1 VTLLVAFGTRPEYL
15 KIEPLL
21 KYWKSIGFDDWKVW
35 LTFQHEEM
43 CKQLSSDWEFK
54 DHITKFE
61 HTNWN
66 SNFNQRDEFYGMGC
80 RHERLDSIVAGQL
93 LMACDVFEWNPCNAL
108 LVQGDTASAFACAL
122 AAFHRKIPIIHLEA
136 GLRSYDNE
144 NPYPEEF
151 YRRSISMMSSINLC
165 PTWQN
170 AKNLEDEK
178 VPGYNFVTGNTILD
192 SIKDVVSGFQKKIL
206 CTLHRRENQEEIKE
220 WFQVLEDLAKENP
233 DHEFILPIHP
243 NPEIS
248 KHRSMFQFVHCI
260 DAVSH
265 AELINI
271 LKDCYAVCTDSGG
284 IAEESSYLGKRILL
298 CRKATERPEAWTFY
312 TWCKTPSELKRNCI
326 YLLSLNLKDNLK
338 TRCPFGDGSASRQI
352 TDILINEKIININ

>member
-1 VTLLVAFGTRPEYL
+1 MLLVAFGTRPECL

-21 KYWKSIGFDDWKVW
+21 KYWKSIEFNDWKVW
-35 LTFQHEEM
+35 LTGQHEEM
-43 CKQLSSDWEFK
+43 CIDLWNNWEFK
-54 DHITKFE
+54 DKCIGGRIITFE
-61 HTNWN
+61 N
-66 SNFNQRDEFYGMGC
+66 
-80 RHERLDSIVAGQL
+80 RLDSIISTILTSASFHINHNEV
-93 LMACDVFEWNPCNAL
+93 NAL

-122 AAFHRKIPIIHLEA
+122 AAFHRQIPIIHLEA

-170 AKNLEDEK
+170 AKKLDDERA
-178 VPGYNFVTGNTILD
+178 PGHYFVTGNTILD
-192 SIKDVVSGFQKKIL
+192 SIKDVVPGFQKKIL
-206 CTLHRRENQEEIKE
+206 CTLHRRENQSEIEE
-220 WFQVLEDLAKENP
+220 WFQVLEDLAKESP
-233 DHEFILPIHP
+233 DYEFILPIHP

-248 KHRSMFQFVHCI
+248 KYRSMFQSVKCI

-265 AELINI
+265 SELINI
-271 LKDCYAVCTDSGG
+271 LKDCYCVITDSGG
-284 IAEESSYLGKRILL
+284 IAEEASFLGKRILL
-298 CRKATERPEAWTFY
+298 CRKATERPEAWAFY
-312 TWCKTPSELKRNCI
+312 TWCERPSELKKNCT

-338 TRCPFGDGSASRQI
+338 EKCPFGIGTSSRQI